1 MKNDAIGLLKKQ
13 GLLLAIKKQLRVA
26 SGCKNYYSV
35 MGRYESKISS
45 SNFCKDMQICIKN
58 RI

>member
-26 SGCKNYYSV
+26 SGCENYTKI

-45 SNFCKDMQICIKN
+45 SKYC
-58 RI
+58 